1 MITWLTANAADIVLV
16 VLAIGVVLLVLVVVL
31 LVAWLRARRRV
42 SGLGAD
48 RASSDRARLDAEMAL
63 AEQTNR
69 LRIIRELHEV
79 AAHSLSVVIS
89 QADGARYAAQ
99 RDPAA
104 AGRSA
109 AVIAETTRSTLADLR
124 RVMSLVGEGES
135 SGAQGARL
143 DAAHEL
149 IDVLREQGLDVV
161 VEEFGAAF
169 PLKPGAEIAIY
180 RILQEGLAN
189 ALAYGG
195 PGTEARV
202 TLTWS
207 DQGLQLRVEDD
218 GIRAQHRRAAES
230 TGTAG
235 SDAATAGPA
244 TSIDDDLAALTRTV
258 DGRGIA
264 EMRAR
269 AELYG
274 GILTATTQPGVGFT
288 LAVVFPALRHHNG
301 VHGVDLRRS

>member
-1 MITWLTANAADIVLV
+1 MITWLTENAADIVL
-16 VLAIGVVLLVLVVVL
+16 GVVAAVAALVVIAIAL
-31 LVAWLRARRRV
+31 LVAWLRARGRV
-42 SGLGAD
+42 TGAHAE
-48 RASSDRARLDAEMAL
+48 RAAAERARLDAEVAL

-99 RDPAA
+99 RDPSA

-135 SGAQGARL
+135 GSAQGARL

-149 IDVLREQGLDVV
+149 ISVMREQGLEVV
-161 VEEFGAAF
+161 VEEFGEAF

-180 RILQEGLAN
+180 RILQEALAN

-195 PGTEARV
+195 PGTETRV
-202 TLTWS
+202 TLTWTE
-207 DQGLQLRVEDD
+207 QGLQLKVEDD
-218 GIRAQHRRAAES
+218 GIRAQARRTGDDPAA
-230 TGTAG
+230 A
-235 SDAATAGPA
+235 AAT
-244 TSIDDDLAALTRTV
+244 TIDDDLAALTRTV

-264 EMRAR
+264 EMRSR

-274 GILTATTQPGVGFT
+274 GILTATTQAGVGFT
-288 LAVVFPALRHHNG
+288 LSVVFPTLRHHNG

>member
-1 MITWLTANAADIVLV
+1 MITWLIANAADVVLV
-16 VLAIGVVLLVLVVVL
+16 VLAVSAALVVLGLVL

-42 SGLGAD
+42 SGAALD
-48 RASSDRARLDAEMAL
+48 RAAAERARLEAEVAL

-99 RDPAA
+99 RDPSA

-109 AVIAETTRSTLADLR
+109 AVIAETSRSTLADLR
-124 RVMSLVGEGES
+124 RVMTLVGEGES
-135 SGAQGARL
+135 HPQGARL

-149 IDVLREQGLDVV
+149 IDVMREQGLQIV
-161 VEEFGAAF
+161 VEEFGEPF
-169 PLKPGAEIAIY
+169 PLKPGAEIAVY

-218 GIRAQHRRAAES
+218 GIRAQARRR
-230 TGTAG
+230 GDG
-235 SDAATAGPA
+235 DAAPST
-244 TSIDDDLAALTRTV
+244 TIDDDLAALTRTV

-288 LAVVFPALRHHNG
+288 LSVVFPTLRHHNG
-301 VHGVDLRRS
+301 VHGVELRRS

>member
-1 MITWLTANAADIVLV
+1 M
-16 VLAIGVVLLVLVVVL
+16 
-31 LVAWLRARRRV
+31 
-42 SGLGAD
+42 
-48 RASSDRARLDAEMAL
+48 
-63 AEQTNR
+63 
-69 LRIIRELHEV
+69 RIIRELHEV

-99 RDPAA
+99 RDPSA

-135 SGAQGARL
+135 TGAQGARL
-143 DAAHEL
+143 DSAHEL
-149 IDVLREQGLDVV
+149 IDVMRVQGLDIV
-161 VEEFGAAF
+161 VEEFGEAF
-169 PLKPGAEIAIY
+169 SLKPGAEIAIY
-180 RILQEGLAN
+180 RIMQEALAN

-207 DQGLQLRVEDD
+207 GQGLQLRVEDD
-218 GIRAQHRRAAES
+218 GIRAQHRRAAEAS
-230 TGTAG
+230 GG
-235 SDAATAGPA
+235 SADGGAAPT

-274 GILTATTQPGVGFT
+274 GILSATTQPGVGFT

-301 VHGVDLRRS
+301 VHGVDLRRP

>member
-16 VLAIGVVLLVLVVVL
+16 AVSIGVALLVLAVVL

-42 SGLGAD
+42 AGLSAD
-48 RASSDRARLDAEMAL
+48 RAGADRARLDAEMAL

-99 RDPAA
+99 RDPSA

-135 SGAQGARL
+135 SESQGARL

-180 RILQEGLAN
+180 RILQEALAN

-195 PGTEARV
+195 TGTEARV

-218 GIRAQHRRAAES
+218 GIRAQHRRAAER
-230 TGTAG
+230 TGSAED
-235 SDAATAGPA
+235 DAAAGPA
-244 TSIDDDLAALTRTV
+244 TSIDDDLAALTRRV

-288 LAVVFPALRHHNG
+288 LAVVFPVLRHHNG